1 MKKQMVTTALVLLAL
16 LVFGALASMAVSA
29 QAPGPTVTV
38 TVTVDE
44 GTGRYRAS
52 FSGVEEPSGVA
63 GLRFRFDLSD
73 SACKDPGRLAQG
85 GSHVDRVIYGGQV
98 AEAGGR
104 LERSE
109 LIGPDCPFHVK
120 HIVTVR
126 LWDPYGVLDAQ
137 ASAVFCRGGCGEPTA
152 TAADTVTP
160 TAAAEQSSN
169 RQTSVAAPRP
179 RTTPEIVARAERVSA
194 SKPDAGRY
202 CIPTHAGAPV
212 RLCPTGSRS
221 GWWIY
226 DSETGQILQDGEGRL
241 AYVPF
246 PKRLRAGQAEVIF
259 ASERLIALWLG
270 NQVVVWTR
278 YADGKAYVFSILVG
292 GRVAHW
298 QW

>member
-1 MKKQMVTTALVLLAL
+1 MKKQMLTTALVLLAL

-38 TVTVDE
+38 TVDE
-44 GTGRYRAS
+44 GAGRYRAS

-73 SACKDPGRLAQG
+73 SACKDPGRLALG

-120 HIVTVR
+120 HTVTLR
-126 LWDPYGVLDAQ
+126 LWDPHGVQDAQ
-137 ASAVFCRGGCGEPTA
+137 ASAVFCLGGCNTADETA
-152 TAADTVTP
+152 TISPTSTLETTWITTP
-160 TAAAEQSSN
+160 TEP
-169 RQTSVAAPRP
+169 APEG
-179 RTTPEIVARAERVSA
+179 TPTPKTEIAIISRANSR
-194 SKPDAGRY
+194 PDAGRS
-202 CIPTHAGAPV
+202 CIPKHAGAPV
-212 RLCPTGSRS
+212 RLCPTGSGS

-226 DSETGQILQDGEGRL
+226 DSVTGQILQDGEGRL
-241 AYVPF
+241 AYVPY
-246 PKRLRAGQAEVIF
+246 PKRLRAGQAAVVF

-270 NQVVVWTR
+270 NQVAVWTR